1 MSFRKITNALSIILE
16 IIRLTLKYR
25 TMRLLLVFII
35 GLLFEMYD
43 AFKLKTSLKHNLITY
58 ITEFKVFFKEIFEEQ
73 AYHLSRIYI
82 RGRKEGVI
90 LDCGAHIG
98 LFTVWIL
105 KKISDTVKKRIKI
118 IAIEPVYRNY
128 RLLLFNIKIH
138 NLRGVVIP
146 LKIAISDR
154 CGVSKILV
162 SKGWKAS
169 SSLLETH
176 LAKSGD
182 AIEHIEIVPTI
193 TLDKLIDFFVKDEIL
208 LIKMDIEGMEK
219 DVLEHSQ
226 KVFNRTRTI
235 VVEIHTTVNDPEHI
249 IALLKTHGFII
260 DFITKSIGGILI
272 FAHNSRI

>member
-105 KKISDTVKKRIKI
+105 KKISDTVKKRIKT

-138 NLRGVVIP
+138 N
-146 LKIAISDR
+146 R